1 MGVVVF
7 TVEQPKEK
15 LRISVGLNVVGNVW
29 HDLSLQLN
37 KNTTTVE
44 KLYFHEKINIAR
56 LVSCTLSTTASKL
69 ATVTSCSFCK
79 N

>member
-15 LRISVGLNVVGNVW
+15 LRISVGLNVVGNIW
-29 HDLSLQLN
+29 DDLSLQLN

-44 KLYFHEKINIAR
+44 KLMQHRGNFI
-56 LVSCTLSTTASKL
+56 LS
-69 ATVTSCSFCK
+69 
-79 N
+79 